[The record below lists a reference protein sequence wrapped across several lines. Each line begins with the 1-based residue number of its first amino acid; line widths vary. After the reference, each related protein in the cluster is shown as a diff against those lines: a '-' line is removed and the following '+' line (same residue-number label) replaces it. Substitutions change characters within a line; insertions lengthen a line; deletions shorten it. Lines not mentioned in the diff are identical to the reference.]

1 MAYYG
6 NAGLGKRRFTNP
18 KGLLGIPGYSCLRSM
33 TDQSGWILS
42 AWSLTD
48 ALKASGEL
56 RRKPTVVIIGI
67 AAGITWT
74 VVKLFP
80 PKTAAEKSAARS
92 SKT

>member
-1 MAYYG
+1 
-6 NAGLGKRRFTNP
+6 
-18 KGLLGIPGYSCLRSM
+18 
-33 TDQSGWILS
+33 
-42 AWSLTD
+42 
-48 ALKASGEL
+48 
-56 RRKPTVVIIGI
+56 VIIGI